1 MNFGKDNTTQNR
13 IDKKIENKNSDEDK
27 LLKINDNIEINNLKG
42 DEVCDNKTTIQS
54 DGSQRKFSPKYFY
67 RVLANNEKVDR
78 IWLVYSPIKDCVFCF
93 CCKMFSNEKCH
104 SDLATVGISDWRHL
118 SDKLISHER
127 SQYHIQSVKSWF
139 ELKIRIEMNETIDK
153 RHQELIEKEHN
164 HWKNVL
170 IRILSIIQFLATN
183 NDSFRGSSDVLYTK
197 NNGKFLGLI
206 EMSAK
211 FDPVILEHVNR
222 IKNKETH
229 VHYLGYEIQDELIK
243 MMAAEVKQRII
254 DSIKTAKYF
263 SIIMNTTPDISH
275 NEQLTI
281 LIRII
286 NMDNKNT
293 TSAPVINE
301 YFLDFINVKSTTGLN
316 LSEILISQLKIYN
329 IDLKDCRGQAYDNGS
344 NMIEQYKGLPF
355 IINALEEVSDDINDL
370 IARSEAL
377 SLLKEVSSYEF
388 ILSMIIWYDI
398 LIETNIVSKSLQSHN
413 MDMCVS
419 TKLVFGL
426 LEYLKNYRE
435 KGYELAKNKSNE
447 LANLAIKSLDKRFK
461 QLESYSNNFGFLY
474 RIGKLKA
481 MQDDELM
488 KYCKDLHMILSDE
501 CSKDIDGQDLFA
513 ELLIFRTLVDEEITP
528 LQALSELKNT
538 NGSFPNITIPLRIML
553 TIPVTSA

>member
-1 MNFGKDNTTQNR
+1 
-13 IDKKIENKNSDEDK
+13 
-27 LLKINDNIEINNLKG
+27 
-42 DEVCDNKTTIQS
+42 
-54 DGSQRKFSPKYFY
+54 
-67 RVLANNEKVDR
+67 LANNEKVDR
-78 IWLVYSPIKDCVFCF
+78 IWLVYSPVKDCVFCF
-93 CCKMFSNEKCH
+93 CCKIFSNEKCH

-153 RHQELIEKEHN
+153 RHQELIEKEQN

-170 IRILSIIQFLATN
+170 IRILSLIQFLASN

-206 EMSAK
+206 EMLAK
-211 FDPVILEHVNR
+211 FDPVILEHVSR
-222 IKNKETH
+222 IKNKETY

-263 SIIMNTTPDISH
+263 SIIMVTTPDISH

-281 LIRII
+281 LIRIV
-286 NMDNKNT
+286 NMDDKNT

-301 YFLDFINVKSTTGLN
+301 YFLDFIDVKSTTGLN

-344 NMIEQYKGLPF
+344 NMIGQYKGVQSRILNINSRAFFTPCTAHSLNLVLCDAAKNSLRAITFFGIIRRVCTLFSASVGRWDVLKRNCQQFTVKQWSNTRWESRLNSVKALRFQLPF
-355 IINALEEVSDDINDL
+355 IINALEEVADDINDL
-370 IARSEAL
+370 VARSEAL

-413 MDMCVS
+413 MDICVS

-426 LEYLKNYRE
+426 LEYLKKYRE
-435 KGYELAKNKSNE
+435 KGYELAKNKSIE
-447 LANLAIKSLDKRFK
+447 LANLVGT
-461 QLESYSNNFGFLY
+461 E
-474 RIGKLKA
+474 
-481 MQDDELM
+481 E
-488 KYCKDLHMILSDE
+488 
-501 CSKDIDGQDLFA
+501 
-513 ELLIFRTLVDEEITP
+513 IFRKCRLRKKRKYSIMK
-528 LQALSELKNT
+528 LMMKLLKMKK
-538 NGSFPNITIPLRIML
+538 NILK
-553 TIPVTSA
+553 